1 MHDVFS
7 GFSASVSAMSA
18 ERKRMQVISSNI
30 ANAGTVDA
38 SGPYVRKSVIF
49 EEVFDDVRRSSIAS
63 GVRVKDVYEDRT
75 SEHPVVFEPGHIA
88 ADEKGFVKLPNVNV
102 VQELVDMMIARRS
115 YGANVAA
122 FQTWRSM
129 LRDAISNIGTR

>member
-1 MHDVFS
+1 MSDVFS
-7 GFSASVSAMSA
+7 GFSASISAMAA

-30 ANAGTVDA
+30 SNAGTVDE

-49 EEVFDDVRRSSIAS
+49 EEVFDEAQRSNIAS
-63 GVRVKDVYEDRT
+63 GVRVKDVYEDRV
-75 SEHPVVFEPGHIA
+75 SEHPIIHNPGHIA
-88 ADEKGFVKLPNVNV
+88 ADKEGFVKLPNVNI